1 MCRCAGERFTL
12 RQTSTLGPVLSP
24 KACRCSSLYTRFVG
38 LVIGLVS
45 TLVTGLS
52 NTIARCAPTSRGRS
66 SGWSFCATPTLRF
79 EFLRYKPQS
88 GGYADPP
95 LLKAFEGH
103 FRSVSL
109 LCQSASSIEFLE
121 LLAAMAA
128 MEGME
133 GMEVMGSYGG
143 GRTIKIRQSA
153 FLRHKICPSSANHT
167 RTAPLSTHVLS
178 VL

>member
-1 MCRCAGERFTL
+1 
-12 RQTSTLGPVLSP
+12 
-24 KACRCSSLYTRFVG
+24 
-38 LVIGLVS
+38 
-45 TLVTGLS
+45 VTGLS

-121 LLAAMAA
+121 LLAAMEG

-133 GMEVMGSYGG
+133 GMEVMEGA
-143 GRTIKIRQSA
+143 GRSRSVRVPFYFTKSA
-153 FLRHKICPSSANHT
+153 HQVLITRAQLLSLHTFCRSCDRSIARCAPTSRGRSSGWSFCACTRAARVCQRASGIEAGKQATCP
-167 RTAPLSTHVLS
+167 
-178 VL
+178 